1 MNINNSF
8 VFSDGLQLVHLK
20 TFDGIYNN
28 KSINFE
34 TEPTLKRMLKLC
46 CLVNVLICFEDQDYT
61 GLESNSTSN
70 TVFMAIERD
79 ELKRKKD
86 FGKIVEQEWNE
97 YKKNLYKDIRNALF
111 HGKFEFSII
120 NDKNVIAFFPNRP
133 HILSKE
139 QAKLQNETDFFFSR
153 SVNTKNKN
161 NYMITVEEEDLYK
174 FISKKQIAFNEDNSV
189 LAGFALANL
198 LTYLSLNNEEFK
210 MDDFMK
216 GLLASTTF
224 SSVNLAGLFPLC
236 FYSQDA
242 IFDIEKKYAEDSCK
256 LLEELRFMRDA
267 IAHGKVRAEDNGP
280 ERFSMIFSSEDGKEM
295 KIKNALH
302 YSNSVR
308 EKFYDFFAEEINGNN
323 RLFEQK
329 TKEDMTL
336 LH

>member
-1 MNINNSF
+1 
-8 VFSDGLQLVHLK
+8 
-20 TFDGIYNN
+20 
-28 KSINFE
+28 
-34 TEPTLKRMLKLC
+34 
-46 CLVNVLICFEDQDYT
+46 
-61 GLESNSTSN
+61 
-70 TVFMAIERD
+70 
-79 ELKRKKD
+79 
-86 FGKIVEQEWNE
+86 
-97 YKKNLYKDIRNALF
+97 
-111 HGKFEFSII
+111 
-120 NDKNVIAFFPNRP
+120 
-133 HILSKE
+133 
-139 QAKLQNETDFFFSR
+139 
-153 SVNTKNKN
+153 
-161 NYMITVEEEDLYK
+161 
-174 FISKKQIAFNEDNSV
+174 
-189 LAGFALANL
+189 L